1 MDDFYGLDSED
12 AELIRNAY
20 SQPWRY
26 HHGVKHIESMM
37 MKLSASEFANDST
50 MKYAVLWHDYV
61 YEPGAD
67 DNEERSVEAWMEAT
81 KGVQHTTRDAVAKII
96 MSTKEPEKCEYG
108 TRAYALN
115 AWDWNG
121 MGKVREIAP
130 EYGRWLDQYEEDI
143 FREHQKWPVQKYV
156 EGRLA
161 FIENAVSR
169 GLMTPEVAAY
179 LLPLVM
185 RKRRVGIYAG
195 SFTPFHKGHLNVI
208 KKAERMFDKVIV
220 AKGINPEKAAVGTEE
235 FDNLQGTLRHHEVDM
250 YFGQLVEYF
259 NWKRDDLVEPVLVRG
274 LRNGYDLSYEVNF
287 MNFVNEQADARNCER
302 IPITYIHC
310 DREYEHVSSSAIR
323 MLPKE
328 DRERYLPDPQ

>member
-1 MDDFYGLDSED
+1 MDDFYGLDGEH

-20 SQPWRY
+20 SQPWRH
-26 HHGVKHIESMM
+26 HHGMNHLDSMM
-37 MKLSASEFANDST
+37 MKMYASEFANDSL

-67 DNEERSVEAWMEAT
+67 DNEERSVEAWMEFS
-81 KGVQHTTRDAVAKII
+81 KGVQQTTRDAVVKII
-96 MSTKEPEKCEYG
+96 MSTKDPEKCEIG

-121 MGKVREIAP
+121 MGNVRDITP
-130 EYGRWLDQYEEDI
+130 EYGEWLDRYEDGI
-143 FREHQKWPVQKYV
+143 FREYQKWPVQRYV

-161 FIENAVSR
+161 FINDAVVR

-179 LLPLVM
+179 LRPLVQ

-195 SFTPFHKGHLNVI
+195 SFMPFHVGHLNVI
-208 KKAERMFDKVIV
+208 RKAERMFDKVIV
-220 AKGINPEKAAVGTEE
+220 AKGLNPEKTGVGTEE
-235 FDNLQGTLRHHEVDM
+235 FDNLPGTLRHHEVDT
-250 YFGQLVEYF
+250 YFSQLVEYF

-328 DRERYLPDPQ
+328 DQVRYLPDMQ